1 MMEFILSHVEKG
13 VMTLTLNRPERLN
26 SFNDEMHAQ
35 LAECL
40 KQVERDD
47 TIRCLL
53 LTGAGRGFCAGQDLN
68 DRNVDPTGPAPDLG
82 MSVERFYNPL
92 VRRLA
97 KLPKPVICA
106 VNGVAAGA
114 GATLALGCDIVIAA
128 RSAKFVMAFS
138 KLGLVPD
145 CGGTWLLPR
154 VAGRARAMGL
164 ALLGNQL
171 SAEQAH
177 EWGMIWQVVDDETL
191 ADTAQQLA
199 RHLATQPTF
208 GLGLIKQAINSAE
221 TNTLDTQLDLER
233 EAVVGLEAVS
243 DSFSPM
249 KVEKKSDGVT
259 EIDDVLLI
267 ETQGET
273 AQALAIRLAR
283 PVVVVDKMAG
293 KVVTIAAAAVNP
305 DSATRKAIYYL
316 QQQGKTVLQI
326 ADYPGMLIWR
336 TVAMIINEALDALQ
350 KGVASE
356 QDIDTAMRLGVNYP
370 YGPLAWG
377 AQLGWQRILRLLENL
392 QHHYGEERYRPCS
405 LLRQRA
411 LLESGYES

>member
-53 LTGAGRGFCAGQDLN
+53 ITGAGRGFCAGQDLN

-138 KLGLVPD
+138 QLGLVPD

-233 EAVVGLEAVS
+233 
-243 DSFSPM
+243 DY
-249 KVEKKSDGVT
+249 
-259 EIDDVLLI
+259 
-267 ETQGET
+267 Q
-273 AQALAIRLAR
+273 RLAGR
-283 PVVVVDKMAG
+283 
-293 KVVTIAAAAVNP
+293 
-305 DSATRKAIYYL
+305 S
-316 QQQGKTVLQI
+316 
-326 ADYPGMLIWR
+326 ADYR
-336 TVAMIINEALDALQ
+336 E
-350 KGVASE
+350 GVSAF
-356 QDIDTAMRLGVNYP
+356 
-370 YGPLAWG
+370 LAKRSPQFTG
-377 AQLGWQRILRLLENL
+377 K
-392 QHHYGEERYRPCS
+392 
-405 LLRQRA
+405 
-411 LLESGYES
+411 